1 MESVI
6 PYLSVHDAAAALAFY
21 AEAFGA
27 VEDERWTDDA
37 GRVGHAQL
45 SIGSAVL
52 FLSDEYPEFG
62 AVAPRS
68 LGGTSVSLHL
78 TVADADAAQASA
90 VAAGATEDRPVT
102 EDPDGR
108 RSGWVVDPF
117 GHRWNVSSVAT
128 REQPEGRAGDFTI
141 NRSGNAAA
149 AEG

>member
-21 AEAFGA
+21 GQAFGA

-52 FLSDEYPEFG
+52 FLSDEYPEVG

-68 LGGTSVSLHL
+68 LGGTTVALHL
-78 TVADADAAQASA
+78 TVPDADAVQASA
-90 VAAGATEDRPVT
+90 VAAGATEDRAVT
-102 EDPDGR
+102 EETDGR

-117 GHRWNVSSVAT
+117 GHRWNVSSHAT
-128 REQPEGRAGDFTI
+128 REQPEGRSGDFTVA
-141 NRSGNAAA
+141 RGGSGAAG
-149 AEG
+149 EG